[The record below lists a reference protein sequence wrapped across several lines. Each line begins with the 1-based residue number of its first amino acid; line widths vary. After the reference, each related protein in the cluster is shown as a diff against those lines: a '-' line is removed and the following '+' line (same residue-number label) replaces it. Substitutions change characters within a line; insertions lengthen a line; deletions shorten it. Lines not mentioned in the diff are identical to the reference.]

1 MPVVIPKCFWFLVCT
16 GIYKNDGPFDVMID
30 ITKIEQLH
38 TIPSETEVCY
48 YFNIQGIITIL
59 LLLLIASACYNF

>member
-1 MPVVIPKCFWFLVCT
+1 MWLLSIPQMFFFIWFWYVPV

-30 ITKIEQLH
+30 ISKIEQLH

-48 YFNIQGIITIL
+48 YVCYYFNI
-59 LLLLIASACYNF
+59 